1 MPTSTGILALIK
13 ASEVTH
19 PVPAKDRMRYK
30 RGDFVEL
37 WGPGTPYVVPCAE
50 PFYLIEVTGVVMSV
64 AEIKARYEQ
73 MIVEDYT
80 NKVGEVETRPYRR
93 RLYWVDLDSLPKANR
108 DELAEQRYTLIAWNR
123 AKSSVKNKVTGQPE
137 G

>member
-1 MPTSTGILALIK
+1 VPISTGVLALIK

-37 WGPGTPYVVPCAE
+37 WGPGTVYVVPPAE
-50 PFYLIEVTGVVMSV
+50 PFYLIEVTGVVMTV
-64 AEIKARYEQ
+64 PEIKARYEQ
-73 MIVEDYT
+73 MQMTDDSGTPTE
-80 NKVGEVETRPYRR
+80 NPYRR
-93 RLYWVDLDSLPKANR
+93 RLYWVDLDSLPNANKN
-108 DELAEQRYTLIAWNR
+108 DLSANRYTLIAWNR
-123 AKSSVKNKVTGQPE
+123 ARSSVKNKVTGQPE

>member
-1 MPTSTGILALIK
+1 MPISTGVLALIK

-37 WGPGTPYVVPCAE
+37 WGPGTVYVVPPAE
-50 PFYLIEVTGVVMSV
+50 PFYLIEVTGVVMTV
-64 AEIKARYEQ
+64 PEIKARYEQ
-73 MIVEDYT
+73 MQMTDDSGTPTE
-80 NKVGEVETRPYRR
+80 NPYRR
-93 RLYWVDLDSLPKANR
+93 RLYWVDLDSLPNANKN
-108 DELAEQRYTLIAWNR
+108 DLSANRYTLIAWNR
-123 AKSSVKNKVTGQPE
+123 ARSSVKNKVTGQPE

>member
-1 MPTSTGILALIK
+1 MPTSTGVLALIK

-37 WGPGTPYVVPCAE
+37 WGPGTAYVVPCAE

-64 AEIKARYEQ
+64 AEIKARYQQ
-73 MIVEDYT
+73 MQMTDDSGT
-80 NKVGEVETRPYRR
+80 PTADGNPYRR
-93 RLYWVDLDSLPKANR
+93 RLYWVDLDSLPSANR
-108 DELAEQRYTLIAWNR
+108 NDLAADRYTLIAWNK
-123 AKSSVKNKVTGQPE
+123 AKSSVKNKVTGQAE

>member
-50 PFYLIEVTGVVMSV
+50 PFYLIEVTGVVMTV

-73 MIVEDYT
+73 MQFTDDSGT
-80 NKVGEVETRPYRR
+80 PTADGKPYRR
-93 RLYWVDLDSLPKANR
+93 RVYWVDLDSLPNANKA
-108 DELAEQRYTLIAWNR
+108 DLAADRYTLIAWNK
-123 AKSSVKNKVTGQPE
+123 AKSSVKNKITGQAE